1 MAMKRIQKELNKI
14 AQDESDLAYSVAAL
28 GDELYDCQGTIMGPA
43 DSPYDGGVFFL
54 EVKFP
59 TEYPFK
65 PPKVKFTT
73 RIYHLNV
80 TEKGEICLPI
90 LKDAWSPA
98 LNISKVLEA
107 IHDLM
112 QNPNTE
118 SPQRPDVAKL
128 YEEDRATHD
137 ENAKKFT
144 EKYAQ

>member
-1 MAMKRIQKELNKI
+1 MAMKRIKKELDKI
-14 AQDESDLAYSVAAL
+14 QDEDSLNYSVAVIGDAL
-28 GDELYDCQGTIMGPA
+28 YNCQGTIYGPA

-73 RIYHLNV
+73 LIYHLNV
-80 TEKGEICLPI
+80 TEKGEICLPM

-98 LNISKVLEA
+98 LSISKVLDA
-107 IHDLM
+107 IYELM

-118 SPQRPDVAKL
+118 SPQRPDIAKL
-128 YEEDRATHD
+128 YEEDRAAHD

-144 EKYAQ
+144 QKYAQ